1 MEQFKD
7 NIYSIYDLINKQD
20 NEKSINL
27 INTKTISK
35 QYLAYYIYRIIT
47 KYIELVESSSSS
59 ADVLFFMN
67 LLRIPKDHNKLLP
80 YPLAGRMINDSN
92 NLDMI
97 ILGGIDLFEKVK
109 NYLNALDKGYSDTKF
124 KTFNDFLKEKTLP
137 AIIKDIMDLQ
147 KLLPGLSVP
156 IIRPNYYNDQN
167 IKQPKEN
174 KQQ

>member
-7 NIYSIYDLINKQD
+7 NIYNINDMINNQD
-20 NEKSINL
+20 NEKSLNL

-67 LLRIPKDHNKLLP
+67 LLRIPKEQNRLIP
-80 YPLAGRMINDSN
+80 YPMAGRMTNDNDS
-92 NLDMI
+92 LDMI

-124 KTFNDFLKEKTLP
+124 KSFNDFLKEKTLQV
-137 AIIKDIMDLQ
+137 IIKDIMDLQ

-156 IIRPNYYNDQN
+156 IIRPNYYNDQI
-167 IKQPKEN
+167 IKKPKE
-174 KQQ
+174 KK